1 MFDINKF
8 RNYRIPDPDDNIDT
22 VTYKE
27 RKPITG
33 KEAQQSFY
41 PGLTEADLI
50 KLNNEVAQNRYNK
63 LKPKLKNEA
72 AFSNFRDNLNP
83 SMDWTTPINIRE
95 YAPAPNKS
103 RERIRNKINATIGKF
118 KSTITGRPN
127 FDSRAADLDAVS
139 FGNNAFYLSIP
150 NPRISI
156 PQRNPKL
163 EPYGMD
169 ALRKAYAFN
178 KPRSYFPAS
187 LGLMSSSEL
196 KHFFDKNGLSKEVLQ
211 VLYNRRGDPNTPFRT
226 GFYHELGH
234 AADDLSRNALYLL
247 YFDKDNFN
255 RIQSLMGGGPNVSK
269 SKAPYLSY
277 PMELLNG
284 ISSTARAL
292 RSNNKIF
299 KGFVPSPGDATDVNN
314 FKQFFNM
321 NPHQMGRFLNKV
333 DRAKLD
339 PAVRLW
345 GTLRMLNDEKKKQ
358 EIIDLISKQ
367 VLPYVAKNNTK
378 SLSSNYRLWA

>member
-1 MFDINKF
+1 MFDFNKF
-8 RNYRIPDPDDNIDT
+8 RNYKIPDPDANIDT
-22 VTYKE
+22 VIYRDLKSM
-27 RKPITG
+27 TG

-50 KLNNEVAQNRYNK
+50 KLNNQVEQNRYKK

-72 AFSNFRDNLNP
+72 EFSNFRDNLNP

-95 YAPAPNKS
+95 YSPAPNKV
-103 RERIRNKINATIGKF
+103 RERIKNKINATIGKF
-118 KSTITGRPN
+118 KSAITGRPN
-127 FDSRAADLDAVS
+127 FDSRAANLDAVS

-150 NPRISI
+150 KPRISI
-156 PQRNPKL
+156 PQRNSKL

-169 ALRKAYAFN
+169 ALQKAYAFN
-178 KPRSYFPAS
+178 KPRPDYFSP
-187 LGLMSSSEL
+187 LGLMPRSRL

-234 AADDLSRNALYLL
+234 AADDLLGNAPYLL

-284 ISSTARAL
+284 ISSAARSL
-292 RSNNKIF
+292 R
-299 KGFVPSPGDATDVNN
+299 
-314 FKQFFNM
+314 
-321 NPHQMGRFLNKV
+321 
-333 DRAKLD
+333 
-339 PAVRLW
+339 
-345 GTLRMLNDEKKKQ
+345 
-358 EIIDLISKQ
+358 
-367 VLPYVAKNNTK
+367 
-378 SLSSNYRLWA
+378 